1 MFDGYPNGRTFQT
14 YESNIAFVLRFMID
28 KKMTGSAWLE
38 LAANKYEVV
47 PDDQK
52 VSHCQFELHAKYAP
66 FPPRRGCS
74 DARPYSFACAHS
86 GRRTSLVTP
95 LKASGRTS
103 RPSAF
108 SPSVRARPLI
118 IASLVT
124 HSGCSFSLYSRY

>member
-28 KKMTGSAWLE
+28 KKMTGAAWLE

-66 FPPRRGCS
+66 FPHVVVAVTRGLTPLFVRTLRETDITGHAPEGVWSDIAPFRVLSFGPCS
-74 DARPYSFACAHS
+74 PFHHCLARYSFW
-86 GRRTSLVTP
+86 LFIV
-95 LKASGRTS
+95 
-103 RPSAF
+103 F
-108 SPSVRARPLI
+108 
-118 IASLVT
+118 
-124 HSGCSFSLYSRY
+124 